1 MGMQDK
7 MPLQSVPNNNLF
19 GLEGQSY
26 ESSKVIVLPVPYDST
41 VTYKT
46 GAREG
51 PQAIIN
57 ASRNIE
63 LYSYEVGAD
72 LSKIGIYTLQA
83 MEPDFSSPENM
94 LSKIAKEVSIILDD
108 KKVPVL
114 LGGEHTITIGA
125 LQALKGRK
133 NDMSILHFDAHS
145 DTRQELFGSKYMHAT
160 VVTRAREIFPDIF
173 HVGLRSVDADYALR
187 MNKEKTL
194 FIDEI
199 HELGLSEAISKIMDG
214 TNDNIY
220 VSVDLDVLDSG
231 EMPSVGTPE
240 PNGLHFSEIAQ
251 IFKEIG
257 NKKNLCGMDFTE
269 LCPIPYLHAPDYL
282 AAKLI
287 YLAIGFFLSER
298 G

>member
-1 MGMQDK
+1 MDMQDK
-7 MPLQSVPNNNLF
+7 VPLQSVPNNNLF

-26 ESSKVIVLPVPYDST
+26 EGSKVIVLPIPYDST

-63 LYSYEVGAD
+63 LYSYEVGSD

-94 LSKIAKEVSIILDD
+94 LSKISKEVSIILDD

-125 LQALKGRK
+125 LQAFKGRK
-133 NDMSILHFDAHS
+133 SDMSILHFDAHS

-160 VVTRAREIFPDIF
+160 VVTRAREIFPDLF

-187 MNKEKTL
+187 MNREKTL

-199 HELGLSEAISKIMDG
+199 HELGMDEAISKILEG

-220 VSVDLDVLDSG
+220 VSVDLDVLDPG

-240 PNGLHFSEIAQ
+240 PDGLHFSEIVQ
-251 IFKEIG
+251 IMKEIG
-257 NKKNLCGMDFTE
+257 DKKNLCGMDFTE

-287 YLAIGFFLSER
+287 YLTIGFFLSKR
-298 G
+298 D